1 MRCQDIM
8 SKNPATVKMNTPI
21 QEVARIM
28 AEKDIGFIPI
38 VDDSGRA
45 IGTVTDR
52 DITIRV
58 VAKGQDPKTAKLSDF
73 GANEVVCCSPEQDV
87 QRARDLMQQ
96 HKVQRILVCDA
107 QKKPVGVI
115 SLQDLARSESEDEIG
130 QTVREVKEEG
140 ARVH

>member
-1 MRCQDIM
+1 MRCQEIM
-8 SKNPATVKMNTPI
+8 TKNPATVKINTPI

-58 VAKGQDPKTAKLSDF
+58 VAKGLDPKSAKLSDF
-73 GANEVVCCSPEQDV
+73 GGNEVGCCPPEDDV
-87 QRARDLMQQ
+87 ERPRDLTQR
-96 HKVQRILVCDA
+96 HKVQGIPGRDA
-107 QKKPVGVI
+107 KRKAVQ
-115 SLQDLARSESEDEIG
+115 EI
-130 QTVREVKEEG
+130 
-140 ARVH
+140 